1 MLINCSFVK
10 CNEWNEIKEI
20 LSIDVKTSF
29 GSKRNYIDLKG
40 FKALHILNGYFPIC
54 RVCIGQVLL
63 KHLSML
69 QKTKLQHI

>member
-1 MLINCSFVK
+1 MSNANA
-10 CNEWNEIKEI
+10 NEWNEIKGI
-20 LSIDVKTSF
+20 LSVDVKKSF
-29 GSKRNYIDLKG
+29 SSKRNDIDLKG
-40 FKALHILNGYFPIC
+40 VKALHILNGYFPIC